1 MKHDRLLL
9 TFPSQTEVGKE
20 AMIIFQIAILATQI
34 RVVYILK
41 CTQIFHIYVGCVLF
55 LTIYKVG

>member
-9 TFPSQTEVGKE
+9 TFPSQTGKE